1 MSDKPWKRD
10 ERNIGKKLGME
21 RTALSGSNGKITGA
35 DLIDDYWFPEI
46 KRNGSGTRHD
56 WTDGVLKFWNGLVPL
71 AKEEGKKPMAIVHA
85 GGTKLDDSI
94 VMIPLSE
101 FVKFRGQTA
110 PNLSERDAP
119 SNINPKK
126 VVRAKNGGDK
136 TD

>member
-1 MSDKPWKRD
+1 MTDKPWKRD

-21 RTALSGSNGKITGA
+21 RTSLSGSNGKITGA

-71 AKEEGKKPMAIVHA
+71 AKEEGKKPMAIIHA

-101 FVKFRGQTA
+101 FVKLKGKEGSILNETD
-110 PNLSERDAP
+110 PGSI
-119 SNINPKK
+119 INP
-126 VVRAKNGGDK
+126 RR

>member
-21 RTALSGSNGKITGA
+21 RTSLSGSNGKITGA

-46 KRNGSGTRHD
+46 KRNGSGNRHD
-56 WTDGVLKFWNGLVPL
+56 WTDGVLKFWNNLVPL
-71 AKEEGKKPMAIVHA
+71 AKGEGKKPMAIVHA

-101 FVKFRGQTA
+101 FIRLQGQ
-110 PNLSERDAP
+110 DAP
-119 SNINPKK
+119 ILVETPEEGIIPQKK
-126 VVRAKNGGDK
+126 VKK
-136 TD
+136 